1 MPGTSDS
8 FWGAKSPRYSSLGL
22 FTSRQLSLMDDGNAI
37 CFNYYRHFPHSVVG
51 LRRRTANSCA
61 RYHLLAGGR
70 SIARSLEWSASPK
83 WSLRRIVSDIMRDR
97 VFENVFPFLQSGGFG
112 RLLLA

>member
-1 MPGTSDS
+1 MPGISDS
-8 FWGAKSPRYSSLGL
+8 FWGAKLPKYSSLGL

-51 LRRRTANSCA
+51 LRRRTANSCV

-70 SIARSLEWSASPK
+70 SIACSLEWSASTK
-83 WSLRRIVSDIMRDR
+83 WSLRCTCEKITLRQQTYT
-97 VFENVFPFLQSGGFG
+97 E
-112 RLLLA
+112 

>member
-1 MPGTSDS
+1 MLGTSDS
-8 FWGAKSPRYSSLGL
+8 FWGAKITEDSSLGL
-22 FTSRQLSLMDDGNAI
+22 FTSRQPSLMDDGNAI

-70 SIARSLEWSASPK
+70 SIACSLEWSASPK
-83 WSLRRIVSDIMRDR
+83 WSLRRRSEKDR
-97 VFENVFPFLQSGGFG
+97 KST
-112 RLLLA
+112 RLNSS

>member
-1 MPGTSDS
+1 PSDTY
-8 FWGAKSPRYSSLGL
+8 WGVKISEESSIGL
-22 FTSRQLSLMDDGNAI
+22 FKSRQPSLMEDGNAI

-51 LRRRTANSCA
+51 LHRRTAISCA

-83 WSLRRIVSDIMRDR
+83 WSLRRRSEKNPLRQQD
-97 VFENVFPFLQSGGFG
+97 FAPG
-112 RLLLA
+112 RKNNRN